1 MFLLN
6 YYDVIEDIVNL
17 DFTIQNVPIKS
28 IHHNYLPLFQLPL
41 QYKMFLLNNEYTD
54 PSEKATGFTIQNVPI
69 K

>member
-28 IHHNYLPLFQLPL
+28 
-41 QYKMFLLNNEYTD
+41 
-54 PSEKATGFTIQNVPI
+54 KATKNRIPASRTFTIQNVPI